1 MLRGVMMGWQ
11 DGFNAL
17 MGVGLV
23 VFGWMLRGL
32 GEAIR
37 DLRNEDKGLAE
48 KVSTLSTRVAT
59 EYVHKGDL
67 RELSAGL
74 FIRLDRIEEKIDR
87 KADKQ

>member
-1 MLRGVMMGWQ
+1 MGLQ
-11 DGFNAL
+11 EGFNAL

-23 VFGWMLRGL
+23 VFGWMLRGI

-48 KVSTLSTRVAT
+48 KVSNLSTHMAT
-59 EYVHKGDL
+59 EYVHKDDL

-74 FIRLDRIEEKIDR
+74 FLRLDRIEEKINR
-87 KADKQ
+87 KADK